1 MNFKHFAKRF
11 TAIIG
16 ALVLAASTHFAFAE
30 DTVRLKDGRTI
41 TGDIQREVEGSVW
54 IKTTNGGIES
64 TEFILGDN
72 IESIDRDAP
81 AETPNADIKTAKTDA
96 NAKPRRAGVP
106 RAAVISLEGTVGIQ
120 MTAKTLM
127 DLIPVL
133 ERELGNDGSGIVV
146 FKINSGGGLLLEIQ
160 KLSDVIHNEYKK
172 RFRTVSWIE
181 SAISAAAMTSHC
193 VEEIY
198 MLPEGSYGACTG
210 WSGALV
216 AMKGRGLEGVLYQM
230 EKISARGGY
239 DYRIMRAMEINEPL
253 SCTIDPRTGEVTWYQ
268 TEEGEYLVNPG
279 DKILTFTAPDALKYK
294 FSKGTAANL
303 DELTKAMGYQE
314 IDWVGEERSGF
325 IYPISKAED
334 MMLAY
339 REKVT
344 SDEERTNEY
353 FANYGQ
359 ARAMAEAAPI
369 ETRARFVGRA
379 KQHLRK
385 IESMVRNNPNFALL
399 TWGMTIEDW
408 ERDWLE
414 VEKKA
419 LADLMRP

>member
-1 MNFKHFAKRF
+1 MNFKHLTKRF
-11 TAIIG
+11 AAIVG
-16 ALVLAASTHFAFAE
+16 ALVLAASTQLTFAE
-30 DTVRLKDGRTI
+30 DTVHLKDGRTI

-54 IKTTNGGIES
+54 IKTKVGGIES
-64 TEFILGDN
+64 VEFILGDN

-81 AETPNADIKTAKTDA
+81 TEAPKADIKPSTNDSK
-96 NAKPRRAGVP
+96 AKPRRSGVP
-106 RAAVISLEGTVGIQ
+106 RAVVISLEGTVGIQ

-133 ERELGNDGSGIVV
+133 EREIGDDGSGIVV

-193 VEEIY
+193 IEEIY
-198 MLPEGSYGACTG
+198 MLPEASYGACTG

-216 AMKGRGLEGVLYQM
+216 AMKGRGLEGVLYAM

-239 DYRIMRAMEINEPL
+239 DPKIMRAMQINEPL

-268 TEEGEYLVNPG
+268 TEEGQYLVNAG
-279 DKILTFTAPDALKYK
+279 DKILTLTAPDAFKYG
-294 FSKGTAANL
+294 FSKGTAKNL

-314 IDWVGEERSGF
+314 IDWVGEERNGY

-334 MMLAY
+334 MMIAY

-344 SDEERTNEY
+344 SDQERTNEY
-353 FANYGQ
+353 FANYQQ
-359 ARAMAEAAPI
+359 ARGMAEAAPMDR
-369 ETRARFVGRA
+369 RARFVGRA

-408 ERDWLE
+408 ERDWLD
-414 VEKKA
+414 VEKEF

>member
-1 MNFKHFAKRF
+1 MA
-11 TAIIG
+11 AAG
-16 ALVLAASTHFAFAE
+16 ALLIAASTHFAFAE
-30 DTVRLKDGRTI
+30 DTVNLKDGTVVKGEI
-41 TGDIQREVEGSVW
+41 ERELDGSIW
-54 IKTTNGGIES
+54 IKTKVSGID
-64 TEFILGDN
+64 TTQFILGDT
-72 IESIDRDAP
+72 IESIDRDSPAAP
-81 AETPNADIKTAKTDA
+81 VADAKTPKVDPSKA
-96 NAKPRRAGVP
+96 RRPGVP

-120 MTAKTLM
+120 MAAKTLE

-133 ERELGNDGSGIVV
+133 EKELGTDGSGIVV

-160 KLSDVIHNEYKK
+160 KLSDVIHNEYKH

-216 AMKGRGLEGVLYQM
+216 AVKGRGLEGVLYMM
-230 EKISARGGY
+230 EQISARGGY
-239 DYRIMRAMEINEPL
+239 DPKIMRAMQINEPL

-268 TEEGEYLVNPG
+268 NEDGQYLVNAG
-279 DKILTFTAPDALKYK
+279 DKILTFTAPDAYKYG
-294 FSKGTAANL
+294 FSKGTAADL

-314 IDWVGEERSGF
+314 IDWVGEKRVGY

-339 REKVT
+339 RARVT
-344 SDEERTNEY
+344 DDEERTNEY
-353 FANYGQ
+353 FVNYQQ
-359 ARAMAEAAPI
+359 ARGIAAQAPR
-369 ETRARFVGRA
+369 ETRPRFVGRA

-399 TWGMTIEDW
+399 TWGMSLEDW
-408 ERDWLE
+408 EKDWLAP
-414 VEKKA
+414 EKEF
-419 LADLMRP
+419 LADLLRE

>member
-1 MNFKHFAKRF
+1 MKLQSLSHKLLLALG
-11 TAIIG
+11 AI
-16 ALVLAASTHFAFAE
+16 AVAAMAQFSFAE
-30 DTVRLKDGRTI
+30 DTIHLKDGTVVKGEI
-41 TGDIQREVEGSVW
+41 ERELEGSVW
-54 IKTTNGGIES
+54 IKTAIGQINS
-64 TEFILGDN
+64 TQFILSDDIKS
-72 IESIDRDAP
+72 IERDSAAP
-81 AETPNADIKTAKTDA
+81 APDAKPANTPKVELS
-96 NAKPRRAGVP
+96 PRRAGVP

-133 ERELGNDGSGIVV
+133 ERELGNDGTGIVV

-193 VEEIY
+193 IEEIY
-198 MLPEGSYGACTG
+198 FLPEGSYGACTG

-216 AMKGRGLEGVLYQM
+216 AVKGRGLEGVLYEM

-239 DYRIMRAMEINEPL
+239 NPFIMRAMQILEPL
-253 SCTIDPRTGEVTWYQ
+253 SCTIDERTGDVTWYQ
-268 TEEGEYLVNPG
+268 TGDGQYLVSAS
-279 DKILTFTAPDALKYK
+279 DKILTFTAPEALKYK

-314 IDWVGEERSGF
+314 IDWVGEDRSGF

-334 MMLAY
+334 IMLSY

-344 SDEERTNEY
+344 QDEKRTNEY
-353 FANYGQ
+353 FANYQ
-359 ARAMAEAAPI
+359 AARAMAESAPR
-369 ETRARFVGRA
+369 ETRPRFVGRA
-379 KQHLRK
+379 RSHLKK
-385 IESMVRNNPNFALL
+385 IEAMVRNNPNFALL
-399 TWGMTIEDW
+399 TWGMSIEDW

-414 VEKKA
+414 VQEEE
-419 LADLMRP
+419 LRNLLRP